1 MLNICREI
9 PIWGFEA
16 ILRDG
21 EVVGYI
27 RRGEYAYNLGS
38 FIGQGWV
45 KVPYIVNVENG
56 ILPIYFVLE
65 FQIQSISI
73 LK

>member
-1 MLNICREI
+1 MLVTFIVLFLSYISDWLMLNVCRKI

-21 EVVGYI
+21 QVVGYI
-27 RRGEYAYNLGS
+27 RRGEYAYSLGS

-45 KVPYIVNVENG
+45 KVPYIHC
-56 ILPIYFVLE
+56 
-65 FQIQSISI
+65 
-73 LK
+73 